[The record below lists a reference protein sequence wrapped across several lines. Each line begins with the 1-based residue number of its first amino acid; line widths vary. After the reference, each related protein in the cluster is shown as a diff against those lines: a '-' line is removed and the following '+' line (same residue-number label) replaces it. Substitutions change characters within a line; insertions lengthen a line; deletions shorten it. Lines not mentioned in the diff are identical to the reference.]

1 MTLIEADDAAT
12 IAARRTIIVILALLA
27 LRLLMSATMP
37 LIADEAYAVVASRTP
52 TLSYFDHPPLAFDL
66 ARLSAWLFGS
76 ESGFVVRLPYVL
88 LGSATAWL
96 IFLITRR
103 AFGAEAGFWASAA
116 YGVAPFF
123 FVSAGHFVVPDGP
136 LNFFMMLTLWLML
149 PALLSEDRPSLIHW
163 IAAGITL
170 GLALLSKYSAVLFAF
185 SALALL
191 VTLPHG
197 RRALKTP
204 GPWLAL
210 VIAAL
215 CTLPIV
221 VWNAENGWVSLGFQ
235 GHRATSG
242 GFYPFNMLA
251 VIGGNAG
258 YIWPW
263 TWFVAVVM
271 IVRGAKRRAATA
283 ERVFAYFALPPII
296 VFSLIAMFSSEFLPH
311 WAMPGYVFA
320 FPLVGLW
327 YSELQLRRP
336 RVPGRVLGAS
346 MGLLAVLAFLTVAQ
360 TNYAA
365 VTRAVGAPSTGDFGW
380 TLLSYSRLGE
390 DFAARGIATDPQA
403 FLVTPSWVIAGKAG
417 YDVGPDMP
425 LATPLTDGRHLAI
438 VSDPRLAGRS
448 KGYAVMPVFHGEA
461 EAGRAELVGLFAGRY
476 RVTGEPWTIVQD
488 RDGVPAFDI
497 VVMPVERL

>member
-242 GFYPFNMLA
+242 GFYPFNMFCDTAPFDNNMGDAADIGA
-251 VIGGNAG
+251 VHAG
-258 YIWPW
+258 RDGFCASGLCHPLSCQLCV
-263 TWFVAVVM
+263 TLLEQQPRQGSC
-271 IVRGAKRRAATA
+271 RGRAYLLPLEGRLGHTA
-283 ERVFAYFALPPII
+283 RV
-296 VFSLIAMFSSEFLPH
+296 S
-311 WAMPGYVFA
+311 G
-320 FPLVGLW
+320 
-327 YSELQLRRP
+327 QLRQ
-336 RVPGRVLGAS
+336 G
-346 MGLLAVLAFLTVAQ
+346 
-360 TNYAA
+360 
-365 VTRAVGAPSTGDFGW
+365 
-380 TLLSYSRLGE
+380 
-390 DFAARGIATDPQA
+390 
-403 FLVTPSWVIAGKAG
+403 
-417 YDVGPDMP
+417 
-425 LATPLTDGRHLAI
+425 
-438 VSDPRLAGRS
+438 
-448 KGYAVMPVFHGEA
+448 
-461 EAGRAELVGLFAGRY
+461 
-476 RVTGEPWTIVQD
+476 
-488 RDGVPAFDI
+488 
-497 VVMPVERL
+497 